1 MKTLRWTPHALMNL
15 AIREIVKESAEQV
28 IAHPELTVADPPDR
42 VIRMGRYFDP
52 ILNEE
57 LLLRIVV
64 EETAS
69 EIVVV
74 TVYKTSQFRKYLG
87 D

>member
-1 MKTLRWTPHALMNL
+1 
-15 AIREIVKESAEQV
+15 
-28 IAHPELTVADPPDR
+28 
-42 VIRMGRYFDP
+42 MGRYFDP